1 VNYDCDYV
9 ITISVDI
16 RRPLGANQNSTYT
29 HKIYDFDIW
38 VNKWLEC
45 FLSIYIVDLH
55 CRIHNDIFTR
65 CEGKNQLPLIGF
77 SQAFCK
83 HCLPNRERARRSL
96 VLVEI
101 IHSRLNLRE
110 NRKLWALEK
119 KIEIVR
125 YFISIYFYY
134 ENLKRKKEAQNRI
147 RF

>member
-1 VNYDCDYV
+1 
-9 ITISVDI
+9 
-16 RRPLGANQNSTYT
+16 
-29 HKIYDFDIW
+29 
-38 VNKWLEC
+38 
-45 FLSIYIVDLH
+45 
-55 CRIHNDIFTR
+55 
-65 CEGKNQLPLIGF
+65 
-77 SQAFCK
+77 
-83 HCLPNRERARRSL
+83 
-96 VLVEI
+96 LVEI